1 MKLKS
6 RVAVCHS
13 IDAAGRGLK
22 GGRPAWPDGA
32 RMTTHGTGM
41 GHGGWLPI
49 GCSATRQS
57 SHRLVIASAKEVMWA
72 L

>member
-22 GGRPAWPDGA
+22 CGRPAWPDGA

-41 GHGGWLPI
+41 GHGGWLP
-49 GCSATRQS
+49 TRDRMQRHPPIKS
-57 SHRLVIASAKEVMWA
+57 PPSYRVC
-72 L
+72 